1 MWPDSGPKT
10 FPIKTDEKPERAYCM
25 DPKCALL
32 VFAWPG
38 KVEGGPL
45 TMTKDKHPPA
55 LAVLPMFGASAVLPP
70 RPLGVDT
77 WLLGNGLP

>member
-1 MWPDSGPKT
+1 MGVIT
-10 FPIKTDEKPERAYCM
+10 FIFAKNVARLSAETRRVAAPYADGICM

-45 TMTKDKHPPA
+45 TMTH
-55 LAVLPMFGASAVLPP
+55 
-70 RPLGVDT
+70 
-77 WLLGNGLP
+77 